1 MNPYRAYSPCTP
13 DDCVRHAVPPVP
25 AGVTARRIAA
35 LGRALSGAGSLRER
49 AARVLDALDVAL
61 DVRGDATAPALSA
74 PRAVGTLVVANHR
87 SWLDV
92 VGLFALEPVGFLA
105 KREVADWPWVSSVA
119 RRNGTVFV
127 DRWSLRAL
135 PTTVTAVADRL
146 RSGHSVVVFP
156 EATTFCS
163 APGGRFRHAAFQA
176 ALDAGAPV
184 RPVSLSYLQGGR
196 ASTVSAFVGEDTLA
210 RSMARVLRRTTSR
223 SAWSSTPYWSRW
235 ATVACSPG
243 RRNARW

>member
-1 MNPYRAYSPCTP
+1 M
-13 DDCVRHAVPPVP
+13 
-25 AGVTARRIAA
+25 
-35 LGRALSGAGSLRER
+35 
-49 AARVLDALDVAL
+49 
-61 DVRGDATAPALSA
+61 
-74 PRAVGTLVVANHR
+74 
-87 SWLDV
+87 
-92 VGLFALEPVGFLA
+92 GLFALEPVGFLA

-210 RSMARVLRRTTSR
+210 RSMARVLRADDLTLRVVIH
-223 SAWSSTPYWSRW
+223 P
-235 ATVACSPG
+235 VLEPVG
-243 RRNARW
+243 DRRLLARQAERAVVSGERVHV